1 MGKGEPMTINWKTCF
16 RAGVTV
22 FVLYLCM
29 TFWPSALELLGT
41 LLGAASPMLI
51 GCVIAY
57 LVNILMKQYE
67 QHWFAHAA
75 PGSLPARCRR
85 PMCMVLS
92 FATLILVVVLVLMLV
107 VPELASCVRELF
119 AALPGLLQDL
129 ADTLDGLGIFSYDLS
144 ALAESLDLEKQLAKM
159 LEALVSGVS
168 GVLEPLAGAL
178 SSVFSGVVSLA
189 VGVVFSLYLLAGK
202 ERLAGQ
208 CNRLMQRWMNR
219 NVYRKVCYVLEVLND
234 SFSRYIVGQCV
245 EAVILGTLCTVGM
258 LILRLPYASM
268 IGVLIAFTALIPVA
282 GAYIGGGVGALLIC
296 SQSPVQAVIFLVY
309 LVILQQ
315 LEGNLI
321 YPRVVG
327 SSLGLPAIWV
337 LAAVTI
343 GGGLLGIG
351 GMLLGVPLAAAL
363 YRLLK
368 EDLRSHPVPAA
379 DAPQGE
385 PGGEAP

>member
-1 MGKGEPMTINWKTCF
+1 MTINWKTCF

-29 TFWPSALELLGT
+29 TFWPSALELLGM

-92 FATLILVVVLVLMLV
+92 FATLILVVALVLMLV

-119 AALPGLLQDL
+119 AALPGLLEDL
-129 ADTLDGLGIFSYDLS
+129 AGKLDNLGIFTQDFS
-144 ALAESLDLEKQLAKM
+144 ALAESLDLQKQLAKM

-208 CNRLMQRWMNR
+208 CSRLMQRWMNPR
-219 NVYRKVCYVLEVLND
+219 VYSKVCYVLDVLD
-234 SFSRYIVGQCV
+234 ESFSRYIVGQCV

-309 LVILQQ
+309 LVVLQQ
-315 LEGNLI
+315 MEGNLI

-368 EDLRSHPVPAA
+368 DDLRSHPVQAA
-379 DAPQGE
+379 APESAAGPQPQG
-385 PGGEAP
+385 

>member
-1 MGKGEPMTINWKTCF
+1 MPINWRTCF
-16 RAGVTV
+16 CAGVTV

-29 TFWPSALELLGT
+29 TFWPSVQELLGT
-41 LLGAASPMLI
+41 LLGAASPLLI

-57 LVNILMKQYE
+57 LVNILMKKYE
-67 QHWFAHAA
+67 KLWFAHAA

-85 PMCMVLS
+85 PVCMVLS
-92 FATLILVVVLVLMLV
+92 FATLILVVVLVLVLI
-107 VPELASCVRELF
+107 VPELVSCVRELF
-119 AALPGLLQDL
+119 AALPGLLEDL
-129 ADTLDGLGIFSYDLS
+129 AGKLDSLGIFTQDFS
-144 ALAESLDLEKQLAKM
+144 ALAESLDLEKQLAK
-159 LEALVSGVS
+159 ALNALISGVS

-189 VGVVFSLYLLAGK
+189 VGLVFSLYILAGK
-202 ERLAGQ
+202 ERLASQ
-208 CNRLMQRWMNR
+208 CSRLMQRWMNPR
-219 NVYRKVCYVLEVLND
+219 VYGKVCYVLDVLNE
-234 SFSRYIVGQCV
+234 SFSRYIVGQCA

-309 LVILQQ
+309 LVVLQQ

-368 EDLRSHPVPAA
+368 DDLRSHPVQAA
-379 DAPQGE
+379 AHGSEPGPQPQG
-385 PGGEAP
+385 